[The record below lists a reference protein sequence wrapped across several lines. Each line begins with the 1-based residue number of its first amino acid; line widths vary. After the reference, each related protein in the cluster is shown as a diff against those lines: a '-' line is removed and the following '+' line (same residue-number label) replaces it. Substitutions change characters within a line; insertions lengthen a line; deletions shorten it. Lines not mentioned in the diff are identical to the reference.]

1 MTSSMD
7 IMQVLM
13 MAYIGNI
20 GIVIDEYHMCSF
32 QLSALPF
39 EEDGSEECGGVGWYL
54 GNLCFS

>member
-1 MTSSMD
+1 MD

-13 MAYIGNI
+13 MAYIAGNI
-20 GIVIDEYHMCSF
+20 GIVIDEYHTCSF
-32 QLSALPF
+32 QLSALLC

>member
-1 MTSSMD
+1 MD

-13 MAYIGNI
+13 MAYIAGNI
-20 GIVIDEYHMCSF
+20 GIVIDEYHTCSF